1 MKEYD
6 VRLKVLASDLTTT
19 EKVVMFAILLKV
31 NWENFAGQVAI
42 SQIVDMTKIKK
53 RTVQRAI
60 KKLVELKW
68 ITRTSL
74 HIERELSTAAYTT
87 VLIDNIKGVSC
98 MTLDDTD
105 DTKGVSNMAPL
116 DDTDD
121 TVGDD
126 TDDIHTISNNYI
138 SISNNTVETETHDIK
153 EVDQVSIEGGG
164 NDEFWVFPSSIQ
176 DPIKRRNTE
185 NYILSRNTPLSY
197 AERQRLLH
205 PELCKPILNN

>member
-31 NWENFAGQVAI
+31 NWESFAGQVAI

-68 ITRTSL
+68 ITRTSR

-105 DTKGVSNMAPL
+105 DTKGVSNMIPPNDTDDTVR

-121 TVGDD
+121 TQ
-126 TDDIHTISNNYI
+126 TISNNNI
-138 SISNNTVETETHDIK
+138 PISNNTVETETHGIE
-153 EVDQVSIEGGG
+153 EVDQVCIEGGD
-164 NDEFWVFPSSIQ
+164 NDEFWVFPSSIK
-176 DPIKRRNTE
+176 DPVKRRMTE
-185 NYILSRNTPLSY
+185 NYILSRPNPLPY
-197 AERQRLLH
+197 TERQRLLY
-205 PELCKPILNN
+205 PELTKPIWNN